1 MGSGSSVDAAEAA
14 KNATDEDIQ
23 KALDNMPEEK
33 KAKAVAALAS
43 KKAGPKAEK
52 KASGDQTVAIIYYSM
67 YGHIEG
73 MAQEIKKGLEK
84 GGVSVDMFQVPE
96 TLPDDVLKMMGAPPK
111 NPDVPTLDMEM
122 VSKLH
127 EHLGGVCGVFLFFS
141 KFTFWPLQLCNGSR
155 RFNVHCFPGHMA
167 QRVGSVVHQVRWLH
181 VRHSNPLWRDVCSDE
196 SLL

>member
-1 MGSGSSVDAAEAA
+1 MGAGGSVDAAEAA
-14 KNATDEDIQ
+14 KNASDEDIQ

-33 KAKAVAALAS
+33 KAKAVAALAA

-96 TLPDDVLKMMGAPPK
+96 TLPDDALSKMGAPPK
-111 NPDVPTLDMEM
+111 NAEVPTLDFEM
-122 VSKLH
+122 VSKLN
-127 EHLGGVCGVFLFFS
+127 EYDGVLPQSLSDKFFCGRGILIVIYVKMSLKFELLFCRS
-141 KFTFWPLQLCNGSR
+141 QLNS
-155 RFNVHCFPGHMA
+155 
-167 QRVGSVVHQVRWLH
+167 
-181 VRHSNPLWRDVCSDE
+181 
-196 SLL
+196 

>member
-1 MGSGSSVDAAEAA
+1 MKGLPLSCGHTDPACVSACDMGSGSSVDAAEAA

-67 YGHIEG
+67 YGHVEG

-96 TLPDDVLKMMGAPPK
+96 TLPDDILKMMGAPPK

-122 VSKLH
+122 VTKLH
-127 EHLGGVCGVFLFFS
+127 EHLGGVLWCFSFFLEVYVLV
-141 KFTFWPLQLCNGSR
+141 TPAMQWQ
-155 RFNVHCFPGHMA
+155 
-167 QRVGSVVHQVRWLH
+167 
-181 VRHSNPLWRDVCSDE
+181 
-196 SLL
+196 